1 MTIGFQPST
10 RFAFL
15 EESDL
20 PTLSETKEDALY
32 FSHADRPKGTAFIVG
47 HVLLTLLF
55 FGACRELPWAIHLAR
70 VATTE

>member
-20 PTLSETKEDALY
+20 PTLSETKE
-32 FSHADRPKGTAFIVG
+32 RPKGTAFIVG

-55 FGACRELPWAIHLAR
+55 FVLAASYLGLFIWHVWLR
-70 VATTE
+70 PNN